1 MSSVADYFDVL
12 SIEGN
17 NEKVDIIQSLIGT
30 DCLGTYFE
38 NGTAQLYFN
47 GGNKDRI
54 ELQLHNINA
63 GLNFNWRWNK
73 QLKEDWHLAWQDNFT
88 PVIIEK
94 KLAIVPHWQND
105 ISADIVIK
113 IKPGMAFGT
122 GHHETTW
129 LMLNQILKH
138 IKPGMSILDLG
149 AGSGILSIAAIKL
162 GAEKVDAVEFDSDC
176 ESNFNENLQL
186 NHIEKHIHFIT
197 FGPNH
202 IYVLARNYTKTH
214 IAFSTSLRTP
224 WKVILPQM
232 SLSGKSYY
240 LRYAS
245 ASSNGVRFSRC
256 KFSTKAISRASWSVN
271 ARITTGTS
279 CC

>member
-1 MSSVADYFDVL
+1 MSSLPEYFDVL
-12 SIEGN
+12 SRDDK

-30 DCLGTYFE
+30 DCLGTYFK
-38 NGTAQLYFN
+38 NGTAQLYFD
-47 GGNKDRI
+47 GGKRNYI
-54 ELQLHNINA
+54 EVSLQNINA
-63 GLNFNWRWNK
+63 DVNFNWKWNT
-73 QLKEDWHLAWQDNFT
+73 QRKEDWHLAWQDNFT

-94 KLAIVPHWQND
+94 KLAVIPHWQND

-138 IKPGMSILDLG
+138 VKPGMLVLDLG

-186 NHIEKHIHFIT
+186 NHIEKNIHYY
-197 FGPNH
+197 NDD
-202 IYVLARNYTKTH
+202 VLNWEDFNYNIILANINCNIIEELIPKFKGTK
-214 IAFSTSLRTP
+214 AQ
-224 WKVILPQM
+224 VIL
-232 SLSGKSYY
+232 SG
-240 LRYAS
+240 LLM
-245 ASSNGVRFSRC
+245 
-256 KFSTKAISRASWSVN
+256 TDDKAIEQICIKQNFQVKEKMIKGEWICLVLQ
-271 ARITTGTS
+271 
-279 CC
+279 

>member
-1 MSSVADYFDVL
+1 MSSVPDYFDVL
-12 SIEGN
+12 SIDEK

-30 DCLGTYFE
+30 DCLGTYFK

-47 GGNKDRI
+47 GGNKDDI
-54 ELQLHNINA
+54 ELRLQNINA
-63 GLNFNWRWNK
+63 DFHFQWKWEK
-73 QLKEDWHLAWQDNFT
+73 QNKEDWHLAWKDNFQ
-88 PVIIEK
+88 PVVIDE
-94 KLAIVPHWQND
+94 KLAVIPHWKND

-176 ESNFNENLQL
+176 KSNFNENLQL
-186 NHIEKHIHFIT
+186 NHIEKNIHYY
-197 FGPNH
+197 NDD
-202 IYVLARNYTKTH
+202 VLTWKDFNYNIILANINCNIIEELIPKLKGTK
-214 IAFSTSLRTP
+214 AQ
-224 WKVILPQM
+224 VIL
-232 SLSGKSYY
+232 SGLLKIDDKTIEQICIKQNFKVKEKMIKGEWLCIEIFAY
-240 LRYAS
+240 
-245 ASSNGVRFSRC
+245 
-256 KFSTKAISRASWSVN
+256 
-271 ARITTGTS
+271 
-279 CC
+279 

>member
-1 MSSVADYFDVL
+1 MSSVTDYFDVL
-12 SIEGN
+12 SIDDN

-30 DCLGTYFE
+30 DCLGTYFK

-47 GGNKDRI
+47 GGNKIDI
-54 ELQLHNINA
+54 ELRLQNINA
-63 GLNFNWRWNK
+63 DVNFNWKWNK

-94 KLAIVPHWQND
+94 KLAIIPHWQND

-138 IKPGMSILDLG
+138 IKPGMSISDLG

-186 NHIEKHIHFIT
+186 NHIEKNIHYY
-197 FGPNH
+197 NND
-202 IYVLARNYTKTH
+202 VLTWKDFNYNIILANINCNIIEELIPKFKGTKARV
-214 IAFSTSLRTP
+214 ILSGLLRTDYKAVEQICIKHNFQVKEKMIKGE
-224 WKVILPQM
+224 WICIELC
-232 SLSGKSYY
+232 SL
-240 LRYAS
+240 
-245 ASSNGVRFSRC
+245 
-256 KFSTKAISRASWSVN
+256 
-271 ARITTGTS
+271 
-279 CC
+279 

>member
-12 SIEGN
+12 SMEGN
-17 NEKVDIIQSLIGT
+17 NEEVDIIQSLIGT
-30 DCLGTYFE
+30 ECLGTYFN

-47 GGNKDRI
+47 GGNKDDI
-54 ELQLHNINA
+54 ELRLQNINA
-63 GLNFNWRWNK
+63 DVNINWKWNK
-73 QLKEDWHLAWQDNFT
+73 QGKEDWHLAWQDNFT

-129 LMLNQILKH
+129 LMLSQMMKH

-186 NHIEKHIHFIT
+186 NHIEKHIH
-197 FGPNH
+197 
-202 IYVLARNYTKTH
+202 YYSDDVLTWEDFNYNIILANINCNIIEALISKFKGTKAQ
-214 IAFSTSLRTP
+214 I
-224 WKVILPQM
+224 I
-232 SLSGKSYY
+232 LSGLLKTDHKSIEQICIKQ
-240 LRYAS
+240 
-245 ASSNGVRFSRC
+245 NFQVKEKMIKGEWIC
-256 KFSTKAISRASWSVN
+256 MAIEK
-271 ARITTGTS
+271 T
-279 CC
+279 